1 MQKLPI
7 KESNGYLQIADL
19 PHNCLFNKVRT
30 GCGATTIALTN
41 NENYIIAVPTTELV
55 QNKCY
60 PPKDKDGNDYQWL
73 DKQPGI
79 SPVLNLFGAYGS
91 SDAALEHHLKEYL
104 QTDGVKKIICT
115 YDKVPFILKYINA
128 QEYRFLCD
136 EYHSFL
142 ELCFLRDKAVNGI
155 FDNYRLFK
163 SYCFMTATPL
173 AGEFKPMAL
182 EGIPEYVADWKEKP
196 LIKIQLAKTNKVFAF
211 MANVIKD
218 YQRDGYI
225 DIDGIRS
232 YEAFVFVNSVTDIR
246 KIIDHCK
253 LNAEECR
260 IICADT
266 PKNRKTLTGYTI
278 SGSSSPTK
286 KYNFV
291 TRKSFEGV
299 DYYSETGMCFVVSSS
314 GKSYTLLGIETDIPQ
329 IAGRIRT
336 KTNPFRNSVIHVFDT
351 PKQENIKADYAD
363 ILAATKA
370 QEQAAKERVITYN
383 TLQGEARKQQIKDCA
398 KLGCNSY
405 IRYNATEDKFV
416 VNDMAGKLELYRY
429 KLKNLVYHSG
439 KNLMD
444 AYRNTGIETT
454 DVMWEVVI
462 QELDEGLGSR
472 QSFEDTL
479 KEYIQLK
486 EQYPLGIGGR
496 IAEIEE
502 EYSFLNN
509 ALHKLGGKQLLKLR
523 SRKKI
528 KEALNPEKLPDDLRI
543 VKELEEKYELGS
555 FISNADAKLLA
566 KQYGGTTGKA
576 LNKWLILKSRQVT
589 KNGIC
594 INGYVITGFKRI
606 LTNSGLPDK
615 ISS

>member
-1 MQKLPI
+1 MKKLSI
-7 KESNGYLQIADL
+7 EEKDGYLALTDL
-19 PHNCLFNKVRT
+19 PHDCIFNKVWT
-30 GCGATTIALTN
+30 GCGATTIPLTN
-41 NENYIIAVPTTELV
+41 DENYIIAVPTTELV

-60 PPKDKDGNDYQWL
+60 PPKDENNNDYNWQEA

-91 SDAALEHHLKEYL
+91 SDGALEHHLKEYL

-115 YDKVPFILKYINA
+115 YDKVPFILRYINPK
-128 QEYRFLCD
+128 EYRFLCD

-142 ELCFLRDKAVNGI
+142 ELYLLRDNAINGI
-155 FDNYRLFK
+155 FDNYKLFK
-163 SYCFMTATPL
+163 SYCFMSATPL
-173 AGEFKPMAL
+173 SDEFKPMAL
-182 EGIPEYVADWKEKP
+182 EGITEYVADWKEKP
-196 LIKIQLAKTNKVFAF
+196 RIKIQLAKTNKVFVF
-211 MANVIKD
+211 MANIIRD

-225 DIDGIRS
+225 EIDGIRS

-246 KIIDHCK
+246 KIIGHCK

-278 SGSSSPTK
+278 SSSSSPTK
-286 KYNFV
+286 KYNFI

-299 DYYSETGMCFVVSSS
+299 DYYSETGMCFVVSCFT
-314 GKSYTLLGIETDIPQ
+314 KSYTLLGIETDIPQ

-336 KTNPFRNSVIHVFDT
+336 KSNPFRNSVIHVFNT
-351 PKQENIKADYAD
+351 PKQNKDLPKADYAD
-363 ILAATKA
+363 VLAHTKEE
-370 QEQAAKERVITYN
+370 EQAAKVRVINGN
-383 TLQGEARKQQIKDCA
+383 TLQGDAKQQQIEECE
-398 KLGCNSY
+398 KLGHESY

-416 VNDMAGKLELYRY
+416 VNDMKGKLELYRY

-444 AYRNTGIETT
+444 AYRSSGIETT
-454 DVMWEVVI
+454 DVMWEVVTD
-462 QELDEGLGSR
+462 ELNEDLGHK

-486 EQYPLGIGGR
+486 EQHPLSIGGR

-502 EYSFLNN
+502 EYPFLSN
-509 ALHKLGGKQLLKLR
+509 ARQKLGDKQLLKLR
-523 SRKKI
+523 SQKKI
-528 KEALNPEKLPDDLRI
+528 KEALNPENLPDDLRI
-543 VKELEEKYELGS
+543 VKEIEERYELGS
-555 FISNADAKLLA
+555 FISNADAKALA

-576 LNKWLILKSRQVT
+576 LKKWVSLQEKQRT
-589 KNGIC
+589 
-594 INGYVITGFKRI
+594 INGVRVKGYHITGFKRI
-606 LTNSGLPDK
+606 FD
-615 ISS
+615 